1 MTQQPFTRPG
11 AIDLSG
17 LKRPQQQ
24 AGAAGAA
31 QAGAT
36 SSAAAGSAYAVDVD
50 EQSFQSLLEASMTAP
65 VVLVFYA
72 TSQAPESAQLAR
84 DVATVAGEYDG
95 RFLAGPV
102 PEVRGFWL
110 ATGCNGTGF
119 SLSPAIG
126 QMLGEWITGG
136 AVSIDLSS
144 LAPARFAGL
153 QLDDARLTARGIWQ
167 YTHYYTL
174 DAEPAWE

>member
-1 MTQQPFTRPG
+1 MVGGFEDNPLPVDPQARERF
-11 AIDLSG
+11 AIDDLP
-17 LKRPQQQ
+17 LDMRV
-24 AGAAGAA
+24 
-31 QAGAT
+31 
-36 SSAAAGSAYAVDVD
+36 VD
-50 EQSFQSLLEASMTAP
+50 QS
-65 VVLVFYA
+65 
-72 TSQAPESAQLAR
+72 
-84 DVATVAGEYDG
+84 VATVAAQLPVLRDLVPVEHRGGLFTMTADG

-126 QMLGEWITGG
+126 QMLGEWIIGG
-136 AVSIDLSS
+136 APSIDISS